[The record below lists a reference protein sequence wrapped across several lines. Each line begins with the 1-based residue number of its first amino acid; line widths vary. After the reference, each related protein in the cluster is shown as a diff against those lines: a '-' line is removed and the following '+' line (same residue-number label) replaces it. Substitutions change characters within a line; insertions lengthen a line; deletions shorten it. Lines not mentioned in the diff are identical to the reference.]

1 MMYSTLIPVIFL
13 VPSAIPN
20 FSNIG
25 ILGGKY
31 CSEIFIVVA
40 SYLLNIGTKIAIKII
55 IIKRINATKLL
66 LFLQNRRRA
75 SPK

>member
-40 SYLLNIGTKIAIKII
+40 SYLLKE
-55 IIKRINATKLL
+55 
-66 LFLQNRRRA
+66 
-75 SPK
+75 